1 MRNFSAI
8 RRVLVIT
15 LLLNLVATAAKL
27 IVGYLTGSISL
38 VADGLDSVFDSA
50 SNIIGLVGIYIA
62 SRPADEEH
70 PYGHRKFETM
80 AAISI
85 SILLFLTCMQ
95 LVQSAWVRLKASEI
109 IAPVVNVWSFAALL
123 LSIAVHITVVSY
135 EYRKGR
141 ELKSDILVAD
151 ALHTRADIYISV
163 SVIAGLIAVKLGQP
177 VVDPILALIIAAL
190 IFKIGLDIIRS
201 RSRVL
206 LDGVAVDTSD
216 VERIARAVQGVTAVH
231 RVRSRGHED
240 DIYIDL
246 HVKVN
251 PSMATEQAHS
261 IAHEV
266 ERRLLAEVPGA
277 QDVIVHIEPERAQGI
292 GEGEAIDHNN
302 NSSA

>member
-1 MRNFSAI
+1 MKNFAAI

-15 LLLNLVATAAKL
+15 LFLNLVATAAKL
-27 IVGYLTGSISL
+27 TVGYLTGSISL
-38 VADGLDSVFDSA
+38 VADGFDSVFDSA
-50 SNIIGLVGIYIA
+50 SNVVGLVGIYIA
-62 SRPADEEH
+62 APPADEEH

-80 AAISI
+80 TAISI
-85 SILLFLTCMQ
+85 SILLFLTCME
-95 LVQSAWVRLKASEI
+95 LVESAWARLKAPET

-135 EYRKGR
+135 EYRKGK
-141 ELKSDILVAD
+141 ELKSDVLVAD

-163 SVIAGLIAVKLGQP
+163 SVIAGLIAVKLGLSI
-177 VVDPILALIIAAL
+177 VDPILALIIAAL

-201 RSRVL
+201 SSKVL
-206 LDGVAVDTSD
+206 LDRVAVDISD
-216 VERIARAVQGVTAVH
+216 VERIARAVQGVKTVH

-251 PSMATEQAHS
+251 PSMATEQAHA

-292 GEGEAIDHNN
+292 GEGEAVDRNN